1 MYTEALTSRRTLALF
16 VVLTLVFAGAGGW
29 RTSSVGWD
37 ALAILLAALAAFF
50 AFYVFNY
57 RELNIQLTK
66 TGLTL
71 RFGIF
76 TWRVE
81 STNVERCYLDDTSL
95 WRIGGAGIH
104 FSPIRG
110 RYRAMFNFL
119 EYPGIVLELKHKQGL
134 VRDIAFSTR
143 HPESVLAHIQAW
155 RQPA

>member
-16 VVLTLVFAGAGGW
+16 VVLTLCCAVAGAW

-37 ALAILLAALAAFF
+37 ALAIVLVALAAFF
-50 AFYVFNY
+50 VFYALNY
-57 RELNIQLTK
+57 RELNVQLSDA
-66 TGLTL
+66 GLTL

-76 TWRVE
+76 TWQVA
-81 STNVERCYLDDTSL
+81 STNVERCYQDDTSL

-119 EYPGIVLELKHKQGL
+119 EYPRVVLELKHQQGL

-143 HPESVLAHIQAW
+143 HPESVLALVRAW
-155 RQPA
+155 SLPA